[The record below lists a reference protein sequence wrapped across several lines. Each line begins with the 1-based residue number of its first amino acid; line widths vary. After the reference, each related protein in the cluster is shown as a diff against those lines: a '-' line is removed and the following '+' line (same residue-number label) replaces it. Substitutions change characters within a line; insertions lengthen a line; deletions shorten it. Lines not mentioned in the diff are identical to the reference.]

1 MTDITLSTV
10 ADFAELGVR
19 WRALESRADGSFFQ
33 GWTWTGCLAAER
45 FPDPVLVEA
54 RRDGETVALALFN
67 RLRGRWGAETLF
79 LGESGVAALDCP
91 YIEHNGVLT
100 ATGSDPGLA
109 AACLKAARGAPLGG
123 KRPALTRRLMLR
135 GIDDATL
142 AAARQACRS
151 VRVEVSRPAPFADL
165 AAVRQEGADYLA
177 GRSANARQQIRRSDR
192 AYAALGALRIDRA
205 ETAQEAH
212 ALLDSMTVLHQATW
226 TGRGQPGSFA
236 EPFFG
241 RFHHAL
247 IDRGMPRG
255 EIDLLRMTAGGQTV
269 GILYNFRCRGRALAY
284 QSGFDYGSAGRHQK
298 PGLTSHHLAIQQYL
312 AAGIDSYDFL
322 AGDGRYKRSL
332 ADGEVTMH
340 WVACGMVWPPRRIWQ

>member
-10 ADFAELGVR
+10 EDFAALGVR

-67 RLRGRWGAETLF
+67 RSRGRWGGETLF
-79 LGESGVAALDCP
+79 MGESGVPALDCP

-100 ATGSDPGLA
+100 AAGSDPGLA
-109 AACLKAARGAPLGG
+109 AACLKAARDAPLGG
-123 KRPALTRRLMLR
+123 KRPALTRRLVLR
-135 GIDDATL
+135 GIDDAAL
-142 AAARQACRS
+142 DAARQACRS
-151 VRVEVSRPAPFADL
+151 VRIDVSRPAPFADL
-165 AAVRQEGADYLA
+165 AVVRRDGADYLA

-192 AYAALGALRIDRA
+192 AYAAQGALRIDRA
-205 ETAQEAH
+205 ETAQAAH
-212 ALLDSMTVLHQATW
+212 ELLDAMAVLHQATW

-236 EPFFG
+236 EPFFA
-241 RFHHAL
+241 RFHHTL
-247 IDRGMPRG
+247 IDRGMSRG
-255 EIDLLRMTAGGQTV
+255 EVDLLRVTAGDRIV
-269 GILYNFRCRGRALAY
+269 GILYNFRWRGRALAY

-298 PGLTSHHLAIQQYL
+298 PGLTSHHLAVRHYL
-312 AAGIDSYDFL
+312 VTGIDSYDFL

-332 ADGEVTMH
+332 ADGQIVMH
-340 WVACGMVWPPRRIWQ
+340 WVSCDTLWSPRRIWQ